1 MDSNLKQETENLRQ
15 AWQQYEPAQLLDYLV
30 RDVQDP
36 RINIQSILSRH
47 FLIDRIF
54 DTSDELSYLMA
65 HEMRF
70 ALVANWVL
78 QLRKDDIAAYE
89 MSGLLDA
96 LFSKK
101 NHSLNRHIPRY
112 VSQTFD
118 SLDLQ
123 NYICSLLTYRQI
135 EDGEP
140 PIVSYLMNTFQTIW
154 RQVLEGQQAERISVI
169 EPACGSANDWRFI
182 DGAGFARFVDYCGF
196 DLCDKNIQ
204 NAKSMFGKIDFRV
217 DNALNIEQKDNAFDY
232 CFTHDLFEHLSIEAM
247 EIAIAETCRVTR
259 NQMCIHF
266 FNMRDMDQHVV
277 EKTGYYHWNML
288 SCDKTK
294 RIFQRYASK
303 VEVIRIDSLLQEK
316 FACSDTHN
324 KDAYTFIVT
333 I

>member
-1 MDSNLKQETENLRQ
+1 MNSDLKQETDNLRQ
-15 AWQQYEPAQLLDYLV
+15 AWQQYEHVQLLDYLV

-36 RINIQSILSRH
+36 RINVQSILSRH

-54 DTSDELSYLMA
+54 DTSEELSHLMD

-101 NHSLNRHIPRY
+101 DHSLNRHIPRY

-118 SLDLQ
+118 SLELP
-123 NYICSLLTYRQI
+123 NYICSLLTYRHV

-140 PIVSYLMNTFQTIW
+140 LIVSYLMNTFQTIW
-154 RQVLEGQQAERISVI
+154 HQVLEGQEAERISVI

-182 DGAGFARFVDYCGF
+182 DGAGFGRFVDYCGF
-196 DLCDKNIQ
+196 DLCAKNIQ
-204 NAKSMFGKIDFRV
+204 NAKSIFGEIDFRV
-217 DNALNIEQKDNAFDY
+217 DNALDIEQEDNAFDH
-232 CFTHDLFEHLSIEAM
+232 CFVHDLFEHLSIEAM
-247 EIAIAETCRVTR
+247 EVAIAEICRVTR
-259 NQMCIHF
+259 KEMCVHF
-266 FNMRDMDQHVV
+266 FNMTDMDEHVV
-277 EKTGYYHWNML
+277 EPTGYYHWNML
-288 SCDKTK
+288 SCEKTK
-294 RIFQRYASK
+294 SIFQRYAAN
-303 VEVIRIDSLLQEK
+303 VEVIAIDSFLQEK

-324 KDAYTFIVT
+324 KNAYTFIVT